1 MYENSCLST
10 SWNPIL
16 FIQYL
21 TTYLFRLSFLFLS
34 ARVRVFSPILYV
46 LNTRGTG
53 LQTQASWE
61 CLRITLAEFLMQSNP
76 STQKVSPGPG
86 YWPSILTQLLMLGV
100 SWVPG
105 HTWAL
110 FSLELTFSPDLPHL
124 MDVKAVCPNHKVQ
137 GSLWK
142 TAFSFS
148 PIPLQPSTCQHLH
161 PSCLVKYSCTH
172 RRLDPGSQPP
182 THDYFCR
189 SSTSS
194 ALHSCCPL
202 ADLQAV
208 WKPQPAFSRT
218 SLSIFPSLQVWQ
230 NIQLGRL
237 SSPCLS
243 SNYMISARK
252 IAQL

>member
-21 TTYLFRLSFLFLS
+21 TTYLFSLSFFLLS
-34 ARVRVFSPILYV
+34 TRVRVFSPVLYA
-46 LNTRGTG
+46 LNARGTG
-53 LQTQASWE
+53 LQTQAAWE
-61 CLRITLAEFLMQSNP
+61 CLRITLAEFPMQSSP

-86 YWPSILTQLLMLGV
+86 CWPSILTQLLMLGV

-124 MDVKAVCPNHKVQ
+124 MDVKAVCPDHKVQ
-137 GSLWK
+137 ESSWK

-148 PIPLQPSTCQHLH
+148 PIPPQPSILPAP
-161 PSCLVKYSCTH
+161 PSIMSGKIIPVLTGDSTRDH
-172 RRLDPGSQPP
+172 SPRLMTTRRP
-182 THDYFCR
+182 
-189 SSTSS
+189 STSS
-194 ALHSCCPL
+194 ALHSL

-208 WKPQPAFSRT
+208 RKPSAS
-218 SLSIFPSLQVWQ
+218 FPQ
-230 NIQLGRL
+230 GRL
-237 SSPCLS
+237 RPFSLHYKSGKT
-243 SNYMISARK
+243 SN
-252 IAQL
+252 